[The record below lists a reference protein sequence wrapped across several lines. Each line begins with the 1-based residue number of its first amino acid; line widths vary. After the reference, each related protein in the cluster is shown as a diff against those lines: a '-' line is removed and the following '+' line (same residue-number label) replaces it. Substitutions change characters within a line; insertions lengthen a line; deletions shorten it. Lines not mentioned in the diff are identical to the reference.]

1 MVAPTDIS
9 KIEIKKIQNTNKSMT
24 EAPDASLKVKIF
36 WSAQIYKNPWP
47 NRKNIFGFTIALS
60 SESTNF

>member
-24 EAPDASLKVKIF
+24 EAPDASSLVKIF
-36 WSAQIYKNPWP
+36 
-47 NRKNIFGFTIALS
+47 
-60 SESTNF
+60 